1 MSIQM
6 SENNPTVRIDH
17 EDAERK
23 NILFVDWMLG
33 NACNYACSYCPP
45 ALHDGTE
52 RWVPATTIL
61 TFAEAV
67 TRHAARQHRKVVF
80 QLAGGE
86 VTAIPYFLET
96 LRSLKALGIA
106 TLIISNGTK
115 HLDWWEKAVPFLDE
129 VVLTFHPE
137 RAVLDHFL
145 RVVQMVSAGIR
156 THVNVAAPPERF
168 DACVHVAET
177 LANACT
183 DITITLKPMLI
194 GFSDKLY
201 PYTPQQLEIL
211 QSRPFT
217 APSSTHR
224 PSFRGPML
232 ATDADGSLTRFEASQ
247 FVATG
252 RNQWFSWQCNAG
264 LELLCIKSSGD
275 IFRGECKVGGK
286 IGNVADV
293 PNISWPAAAI
303 TCTRKTCSCLLDI
316 MTTRWHDP
324 ASAVPTGLHLV
335 NLR

>member
-1 MSIQM
+1 MAEPPSSLPTGSPPFATRIRSLFSTTARSSAWATMPVFCAATSITDRSMTRSSGLPSISARNPSPVQSTVAFTSRAPEAITMSIQM

-80 QLAGGE
+80 QLSGGE

-115 HLDWWEKAVPFLDE
+115 HLDWWEKAVPFLDA

-183 DITITLKPMLI
+183 DITITPKPMLL
-194 GFSDKLY
+194 GFSDKLS

-211 QSRPFT
+211 
-217 APSSTHR
+217 
-224 PSFRGPML
+224 
-232 ATDADGSLTRFEASQ
+232 
-247 FVATG
+247 
-252 RNQWFSWQCNAG
+252 
-264 LELLCIKSSGD
+264 
-275 IFRGECKVGGK
+275 
-286 IGNVADV
+286 
-293 PNISWPAAAI
+293 
-303 TCTRKTCSCLLDI
+303 
-316 MTTRWHDP
+316 
-324 ASAVPTGLHLV
+324 
-335 NLR
+335 